1 MESIWTI
8 EQVKTGFLLTLHL
21 EKEREDKWIQVFE
34 VDDGALEIVDPS
46 ELSSVIEKLEKLTS
60 NENLQ
65 SFFLSFSSFLSF
77 FI

>member
-34 VDDGALEIVDPS
+34 VDDGVLEIVDPS